1 MLMPILKTEVNS
13 IVVKTMAITA
23 TMFLVLF
30 CFKERLDSNDKHF
43 LLLTLNMALTCNS
56 AVLDTDNAVCHLRNF
71 FIVGNHYDSLLKLL
85 AGDF

>member
-1 MLMPILKTEVNS
+1 MLMPMLKTEVNS
-13 IVVKTMAITA
+13 IVVNTMAITA

-30 CFKERLDSNDKHF
+30 CFKERLDSKDRHF

-56 AVLDTDNAVCHLRNF
+56 AVLDADNAVCHLGYF
-71 FIVGNHYDSLLKLL
+71 FIVRYHHDSLLKLL